1 MAKTTGAGSSKSTA
15 ELFVV
20 ATTAV
25 PALPARSLNVR
36 ENAIGPAVSP
46 RAIVTTAVYVL
57 PEVLVTGAVRP
68 AIVAV
73 GVPITSPAVKVTV
86 TASPGFAS
94 AGAALFDA
102 MVTAV
107 SVGAVSSKV
116 TAELLVVA
124 VTVAPFTPLWPV
136 NSMENATGPSG
147 SPKARLAEAV

>member
-57 PEVLVTGAVRP
+57 PDVLVTGAVRP
-68 AIVAV
+68 AIVAA
-73 GVPITSPAVKVTV
+73 GVPIGSLAVKVTV
-86 TASPGFAS
+86 TVSPGFAS

-107 SVGAVSSKV
+107 SVGSVSSKV
-116 TAELLVVA
+116 TAELSVVA
-124 VTVAPFTPLWPV
+124 VTAVPAAPVTAV
-136 NSMENATGPSG
+136 NARENATAPSV
-147 SPKARLAEAV
+147 SPAASAAVAV